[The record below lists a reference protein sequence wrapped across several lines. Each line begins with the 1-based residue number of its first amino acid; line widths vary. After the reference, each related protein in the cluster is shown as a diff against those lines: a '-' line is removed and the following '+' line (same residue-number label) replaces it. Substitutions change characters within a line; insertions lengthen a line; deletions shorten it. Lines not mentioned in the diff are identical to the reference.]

1 MLVGLSFGGL
11 HNVVEKVDMKD
22 ASKSRDPS
30 ERPLVPTLK
39 DMFAEVRQ
47 RQSPSSSGIWGLYL
61 DTPMLVSVTPRAA
74 GATPFKNRTI
84 LGPVPRQPNIIFNT
98 ICWTKI

>member
-11 HNVVEKVDMKD
+11 HNVVEKVGTKD

-39 DMFAEVRQ
+39 DMFAEVGAADT
-47 RQSPSSSGIWGLYL
+47 SGGSIA
-61 DTPMLVSVTPRAA
+61 DR
-74 GATPFKNRTI
+74 PF
-84 LGPVPRQPNIIFNT
+84 
-98 ICWTKI
+98 